1 MNYDEIDTQNDT
13 EIQSGA
19 SALLYQANV
28 SESDTSAYYPLKVRT
43 GHHKRLSGFRR
54 KPFASVLGSTERR
67 HRIASHQCVIM
78 FMLVCKWSQCAIECN
93 HQANQC
99 DICTF
104 SFHISA
110 SHTEL
115 RTVSLLLILSRKVLF
130 SMFVLRRFMVMCH
143 HRHVIPSLLISPL
156 GHTWAN
162 SFFFSFVCRH
172 FGSIPTSYHQI
183 QTVHLSWATFQRF

>member
-1 MNYDEIDTQNDT
+1 MMKSIPKTTPKFSLVPQHCCTKQTCQKVTPQPIIHLKFAQATINVYL
-13 EIQSGA
+13 A
-19 SALLYQANV
+19 S
-28 SESDTSAYYPLKVRT
+28 
-43 GHHKRLSGFRR
+43 RR